1 MAPLIWPTLTTR
13 SRRSRRSWLRTTSAS
28 QPATLK
34 PKVIGSPWM
43 AWLRPIITVPLC
55 SRARTRR
62 ASASLSSSARSSRT
76 EAFICRATPVSS
88 TSELVMPTWM

>member
-13 SRRSRRSWLRTTSAS
+13 SRRSSRSWLRSTSAS

-43 AWLRPIITVPLC
+43 AWERPIITVPLC
-55 SRARTRR
+55 SRASRRR
-62 ASASLSSSARSSRT
+62 ASDSWSSSSRSNAT
-76 EAFICRATPVSS
+76 EAFICRARPVSS